1 MKPNDIIATITG
13 CCLMAASLM
22 LAFYAGMQKG
32 IGQDQNYL
40 VMAGWLM
47 PLGAYCVW
55 NGVTAI
61 LAAVRGTDQ

>member
-40 VMAGWLM
+40 IMGAILM
-47 PLGAYCVW
+47 PLGAVCVW
-55 NGVTAI
+55 SGVNAI
-61 LAAVRGTDQ
+61 LAAVRGVK